1 MTDRTTLYKKLCYQ
15 SPAAVVVVYRLV
27 WQEAFVGRK
36 GALREE
42 RCFLYQIP
50 ITFLYVSNLW
60 NAK

>member
-42 RCFLYQIP
+42 RCFLYQDSI
-50 ITFLYVSNLW
+50 IETFLRI
-60 NAK
+60 

>member
-15 SPAAVVVVYRLV
+15 SPAVVVVVVYRLV

-42 RCFLYQIP
+42 RCFLYQDSI
-50 ITFLYVSNLW
+50 IETFLRI
-60 NAK
+60 